1 METPEPPAPSVSP
14 LSTVSAGT
22 TNSRVPLT
30 AAAAEAVEPPPPPP
44 PTIARHR
51 RYYNAVL
58 TWIRGPDPPIDV
70 AFTPIFGSLQEWPS
84 RVFVKLCKRQRNQ
97 VLVLVP
103 YLFVWLLLF
112 VVVVHYSRF
121 ADEVDGEVPLHFGC
135 STSLW

>member
-30 AAAAEAVEPPPPPP
+30 AAAAEAVEPPPPP